1 MPDPYPD
8 FQIKGSKQLFI
19 FRIPK
24 FNNTVLIDPTANMD
38 GVAGDP
44 ISGGDGDG
52 GTTDQ
57 PEGSTT
63 GQPEGSTTG
72 QPESSASM
80 LSFSILAL
88 VVLLHVAA
96 MFNTM

>member
-24 FNNTVLIDPTANMD
+24 FNSTVLIDPTANMD

-63 GQPEGSTTG
+63 GQPGDDK
-72 QPESSASM
+72 SSASM
-80 LSFSILAL
+80 LSFSVLAL
-88 VVLLHVAA
+88 VVLSHVAT